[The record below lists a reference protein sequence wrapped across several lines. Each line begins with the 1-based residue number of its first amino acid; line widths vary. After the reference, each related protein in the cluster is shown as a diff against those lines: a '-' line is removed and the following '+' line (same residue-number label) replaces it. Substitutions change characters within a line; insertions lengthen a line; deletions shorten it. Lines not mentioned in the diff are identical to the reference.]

1 MQNFGGEKLLR
12 AKDFT
17 LFPRVMFYVEH
28 LPVGL
33 FIGFKAIKPLFP
45 TEVQ

>member
-12 AKDFT
+12 AEDFT

-28 LPVGL
+28 LPVAYL
-33 FIGFKAIKPLFP
+33 SALRR
-45 TEVQ
+45 